1 MEAEAEAEAEVSEL
15 AAAADTSEAR
25 VSVEW
30 AVAVFAAEWVVGFL
44 GVQLAGILLSARH
57 QWGGRFRPFA
67 RAGNFTHR
75 EAWRREILHG

>member
-1 MEAEAEAEAEVSEL
+1 MEAEAEAEASEL
-15 AAAADTSEAR
+15 AVVADTSEAR

-30 AVAVFAAEWVVGFL
+30 AVAAFAAEWAEVFP
-44 GVQLAGILLSARH
+44 GVQLAGILLCARR

-75 EAWRREILHG
+75 EAWRREILHA

>member
-1 MEAEAEAEAEVSEL
+1 MEAEAEASEL
-15 AAAADTSEAR
+15 AVVADTSEAR

-30 AVAVFAAEWVVGFL
+30 AVAAFAAEWAEVFP
-44 GVQLAGILLSARH
+44 GVLCARR

-75 EAWRREILHG
+75 EAWRREILHA